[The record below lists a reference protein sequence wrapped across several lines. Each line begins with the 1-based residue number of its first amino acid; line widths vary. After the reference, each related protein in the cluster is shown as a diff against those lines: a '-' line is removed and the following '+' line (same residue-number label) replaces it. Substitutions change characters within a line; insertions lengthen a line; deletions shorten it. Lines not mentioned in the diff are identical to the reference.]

1 MPIRRVSELMN
12 AEVLTLRPEW
22 TAREAERFLAE
33 HRIAGAPVVDADGR
47 LVGVVSQSDLVRGRA
62 RPPSTAA
69 VGAFFTD
76 VEEYREIGA
85 LPADDALVRVEQ
97 LMTRELV
104 GVAPDATPA
113 EAARL
118 MRRHRVHR
126 LLVTERGALRGVL
139 SPLDLLRA
147 LEEGD

>member
-12 AEVLTLRPEW
+12 AEVRTLRPEW
-22 TAREAERFLAE
+22 TLREAERFLAE
-33 HRIAGAPVVDADGR
+33 HRIAGAPVVDARGR
-47 LVGVVSQSDLVRGRA
+47 LLGVVSQSDLVRGRA

-76 VEEYREIGA
+76 VDEYREIGA
-85 LPADDALVRVEQ
+85 LPADEALILVEQ

-104 GVAPDATPA
+104 AIGPDASPA
-113 EAARL
+113 EAARV

-126 LLVTERGALRGVL
+126 LLVTEHGELRGVL
-139 SPLDLLRA
+139 SPFDLLRA
-147 LEEGD
+147 LEDGA